1 MAVRTERLF
10 ILRDL
15 FSSILITESEF
26 QQTEIQTIYVIR
38 SMFILVDITSSTLEH
53 LCFSML
59 QTLFGNN
66 CQTLLLQ
73 ILLLLHFASLW
84 ARVWETKYTLPPG
97 TGPNVGGKF
106 QQGFPFPWQITASDL
121 VVLCQI
127 VHPQCFLTSLMW
139 QEGRHVCK
147 KSCTSNPQRFLDLQ
161 QRRRF
166 CCCYCPFIGICVC
179 TLTPK
184 YIL

>member
-1 MAVRTERLF
+1 MAVRTERFF

-106 QQGFPFPWQITASDL
+106 QQGFPFPWQITAPDL

-127 VHPQCFLTSLMW
+127 VHPQCFWHHWCDRKGVMSVKNLAPAIPKGSWTFNKE
-139 QEGRHVCK
+139 EGSVVVTVHLLA
-147 KSCTSNPQRFLDLQ
+147 SA
-161 QRRRF
+161 
-166 CCCYCPFIGICVC
+166 CVR
-179 TLTPK
+179 
-184 YIL
+184 

>member
-1 MAVRTERLF
+1 MAVRTERFF

-73 ILLLLHFASLW
+73 ILLLLHFASL
-84 ARVWETKYTLPPG
+84 
-97 TGPNVGGKF
+97 
-106 QQGFPFPWQITASDL
+106 
-121 VVLCQI
+121 
-127 VHPQCFLTSLMW
+127 
-139 QEGRHVCK
+139 
-147 KSCTSNPQRFLDLQ
+147 
-161 QRRRF
+161 
-166 CCCYCPFIGICVC
+166 
-179 TLTPK
+179 
-184 YIL
+184 